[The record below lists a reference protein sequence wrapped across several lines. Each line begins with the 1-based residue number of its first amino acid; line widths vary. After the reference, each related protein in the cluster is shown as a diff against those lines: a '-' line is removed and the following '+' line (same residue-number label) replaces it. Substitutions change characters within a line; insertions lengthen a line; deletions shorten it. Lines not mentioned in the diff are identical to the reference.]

1 MFVNLTGFTLALV
14 IVLHI
19 WVIFTIH
26 RQKTSSILAPLYIYL
41 NILLA
46 LIEIS
51 SLFFLKG
58 SPDSFT
64 HTIFKIHYIIEVF
77 IPPIL
82 IYLAETYLDGQ
93 QIPRLSV
100 KNILFFSMSIILSAM
115 GLVELTIG
123 GVLVK
128 NGIVL
133 PEYTKLYWIYII
145 YFYAAFTYIL
155 VAFLSKYQLE
165 KRQVEIANI
174 KYLLI
179 YLLPVS
185 ILAFT
190 LLKLL
195 PMWGIIH
202 PAVYLN
208 YPIISL
214 GIFSIA
220 VKFQIIDIDDT
231 VSRFISFFL
240 LSLLYIVLL
249 SMLLPAMPEFI
260 FILTIPV
267 ILGLLII
274 IRTFD
279 IFSIKKIKER
289 TFEAEYD
296 LEDDLV
302 ILFSETEKYI
312 DNQALAQFI
321 GDLSLKVLKSQKCA
335 VITSRFDIKPYK
347 ISYLNGFEAEEI
359 EDLLST
365 TNSPFIETMEFNRT
379 ILNKFELSP
388 SSALYQL
395 MDRHNL
401 YLGIPMVSKN
411 NLLGLILL
419 GGDRKLFHITGKD
432 LKFAKFLSIKA
443 GSAFENIQE
452 IQKVVQSQKMAD
464 LGTMASQLA
473 HDFQSFI
480 TLVKLQT
487 KGNEPL
493 RQHASHMEKIVKDLL
508 NYTRPKDLRLTT
520 VNINQLIDMSL
531 DLVELP
537 PHIIIEKHYSES
549 VPQISV
555 DVDQMRR
562 VFVNLFENSVK
573 SIHQKRG
580 RLKISTRPLRPLSN
594 FRRNTWLYLE
604 ILDDGE
610 GIPEEFLE
618 KIFEPFFTTRKKEG
632 GSGMGLA
639 IVKQIITSHQGSI
652 DVTSKLGKGTI
663 FNIRLPYL
671 R

>member
-1 MFVNLTGFTLALV
+1 MFVNLTGFNLALV

-19 WVIFTIH
+19 WVIFTIN
-26 RQKTSSILAPLYIYL
+26 RQKTNSILAPLYIYL

-46 LIEIS
+46 LVEIS
-51 SLFFLKG
+51 SIFFLKE
-58 SPDSFT
+58 SPNSFT
-64 HTIFKIHYIIEVF
+64 DTIFKIHYIIEVF

-100 KNILFFSMSIILSAM
+100 KNVLFFSMSVILSAM
-115 GLVELTIG
+115 GLLDLTIG
-123 GVLVK
+123 GVLVN

-133 PEYTKLYWIYII
+133 PEYTTLYWMYII
-145 YFYAAFTYIL
+145 YFYAAFSYIL

-165 KRQVEIANI
+165 KRQIEIANI

-185 ILAFT
+185 ILSFT

-195 PMWGIIH
+195 PMWDIIH
-202 PAVYLN
+202 PAVLFN
-208 YPIISL
+208 YPILSI

-220 VKFQIIDIDDT
+220 VKFQIIDFDDS
-231 VSRFISFFL
+231 VSRSLSFYL
-240 LSLLYIVLL
+240 LSLLYIILL
-249 SMLLPAMPEFI
+249 AILLPAMPGFI

-274 IRTFD
+274 FRTFD
-279 IFSIKKIKER
+279 IFSVKKIKER
-289 TFEAEYD
+289 TMEAEYD
-296 LEDDLV
+296 LEDELV
-302 ILFSETEKYI
+302 TLFSETEKYI

-321 GDLSLKVLKSQKCA
+321 GDLALKVLKSQKCA
-335 VITSRFDIKPYK
+335 VITSRFDIKPYQV
-347 ISYLNGFEAEEI
+347 SYLNGFETEEI
-359 EDLLST
+359 ENLLST

-379 ILNKFELSP
+379 ILNRFELLP

-395 MDRHNL
+395 MDRYNI

-452 IQKVVQSQKMAD
+452 IQKMVQSQKMAD

-487 KGNEPL
+487 KGNEAL
-493 RQHASHMEKIVKDLL
+493 RQHASHMEKMVKDLL

-520 VNINQLIDMSL
+520 VNINLLIDMSL
-531 DLVELP
+531 DLIELP
-537 PHIIIEKHYSES
+537 PYISVEKHYSES

-562 VFVNLFENSVK
+562 VFVNLFENSIK
-573 SIHQKRG
+573 SIHEKRG
-580 RLKISTRPLRPLSN
+580 RLKISTRPLRPLST

-610 GIPEEFLE
+610 GIPEEFLD
-618 KIFEPFFTTRKKEG
+618 KIFDPFFTTRKKEG

>member
-1 MFVNLTGFTLALV
+1 LTGFTLALV
-14 IVLHI
+14 IALHI
-19 WVIFTIH
+19 WTIFIIN
-26 RQKTSSILAPLYIYL
+26 RQNTTSILAPLYIYL
-41 NILLA
+41 NILMVLV
-46 LIEIS
+46 ETS
-51 SLFFLKG
+51 SLFFLKE
-58 SPDSFT
+58 SPDSIT
-64 HTIFKIHYIIEVF
+64 YTIFKIHYVIEVF

-82 IYLAETYLDGQ
+82 IYLTETYLDGQ
-93 QIPRLSV
+93 QLPRMSFKNVVFFGTSV
-100 KNILFFSMSIILSAM
+100 VLSAM
-115 GLVELTIG
+115 GVLDLTIG
-123 GVLVK
+123 GVLEK

-133 PEYTKLYWIYII
+133 PEYTAYYWIYII
-145 YFYAAFTYIL
+145 YFYIAFSYIL
-155 VAFLSKYQLE
+155 VAFLSKYQSE
-165 KRQVEIANI
+165 KRQIEIANI

-179 YLLPVS
+179 YLLPGS

-190 LLKLL
+190 LLKLF
-195 PMWGIIH
+195 PMWNIIH
-202 PAVYLN
+202 PAVLLS
-208 YPIISL
+208 YPVISL

-220 VKFQIIDIDDT
+220 IKFQIIDLEDSI
-231 VSRFISFFL
+231 SRSISFFL
-240 LSLLYIVLL
+240 LSILYIIL
-249 SMLLPAMPEFI
+249 SSILLPPKTEII
-260 FILTIPV
+260 FILTIPI
-267 ILGLLII
+267 ILGLLVIF
-274 IRTFD
+274 RAFD
-279 IFSIKKIKER
+279 VFSVKKIKER

-296 LEDDLV
+296 LEDELV
-302 ILFSETEKYI
+302 TLFSETEKYI

-321 GDLSLKVLKSQKCA
+321 GELSLKVLNSQKCV
-335 VITSRFDIKPYK
+335 VITSRFDVKPYQV
-347 ISYLNGFEAEEI
+347 SYLNGFQEEDI
-359 EDLLST
+359 ENLLAT
-365 TNSPFIETMEFNRT
+365 ANSPFIETMEFNQA

-395 MDRHNL
+395 MDRYNI
-401 YLGIPMVSKN
+401 YLGIPMASKN
-411 NLLGLILL
+411 NLQGLILL
-419 GGDRKLFHITGKD
+419 GGDRKLFHITAKD

-464 LGTMASQLA
+464 LGIMASQLA

-493 RQHASHMEKIVKDLL
+493 RQHASHMEKMVKDLL
-508 NYTRPKDLRLTT
+508 NYTRPKDLRLTS

-537 PHIIIEKHYSES
+537 PTIIVEKHYSES
-549 VPQISV
+549 VPLISV

-562 VFVNLFENSVK
+562 VFVNLFENSIK
-573 SIHQKRG
+573 SIHQNRG

-618 KIFEPFFTTRKKEG
+618 KIFDPFFTTRKKEG

-652 DVTSKLGKGTI
+652 DVTSKLDKGTI